1 MKAKIEK
8 LKDLRRKAEKN
19 GDERLKESL
28 DNKIKSLSNSKTV
41 TK

>member
-1 MKAKIEK
+1 MEAKIEK

-28 DNKIKSLSNSKTV
+28 DNKIKALSNYKTV
-41 TK
+41 IK